1 MIIFFHKDTEK
12 CVGPQT
18 IIPTFYTMRKTLSI
32 FHALQVFGLQDSR
45 NRPAHVRHNIQTSF
59 MFYTHL
65 TAASFTLNLLPLHTL
80 LFLPIGPAAVTGL
93 VRGSVMKRPSLS
105 SQPCTPLSFPVLDKR
120 YGTIRIWH
128 FIYFVH
134 DNWGKFMTVAPGQYS
149 FLPICFG
156 YEVNDI

>member
-18 IIPTFYTMRKTLSI
+18 IIPTFYIMRKTLSI

-80 LFLPIGPAAVTGL
+80 LFLPIGSAAVTGL

-105 SQPCTPLSFPVLDKR
+105 SQLSASVMGKSVLAF
-120 YGTIRIWH
+120 WH
-128 FIYFVH
+128 CYIY
-134 DNWGKFMTVAPGQYS
+134 NKICII
-149 FLPICFG
+149 LPHKPITTLKISNLPF
-156 YEVNDI
+156 